1 MTESGT
7 KDHYVMMYVRRAWEE
22 TKSGD
27 KQEGQSSSPGTR
39 RQRALKTLP
48 QKPGTRGRQ
57 EEHGDTVGPVTDWT
71 SQITAGIVATRF
83 LHVRVET
90 PRVFLGLF
98 HPTALRWDCHGK
110 PTHQEEG
117 SNCGNRTAS
126 DSSNIYTGT
135 HTLEMWRADVPR
147 VPRFALG
154 LG

>member
-1 MTESGT
+1 MGRNKVWRQGGGSEQQPGQEVTKGTEDATT
-7 KDHYVMMYVRRAWEE
+7 KAWN
-22 TKSGD
+22 KGA
-27 KQEGQSSSPGTR
+27 P
-39 RQRALKTLP
+39 
-48 QKPGTRGRQ
+48 

-98 HPTALRWDCHGK
+98 HPTALRWDCHRK

-117 SNCGNRTAS
+117 SNCGNRMAS